1 MCSDC
6 SCPSVSFSH
15 YTEPSKRPKALKGYF
30 TSSNAYLLVYM
41 RVSDAHSTLDPE
53 GVTPPEHMQR
63 RVQKENSVLQTEVEG
78 MVRDSCIL
86 QEGEERQRKE
96 LRELYSS
103 LPVKPGTVGVG
114 VEREG

>member
-1 MCSDC
+1 
-6 SCPSVSFSH
+6 
-15 YTEPSKRPKALKGYF
+15 
-30 TSSNAYLLVYM
+30 M
-41 RVSDAHSTLDPE
+41 RVSDAHSTPDPE

-63 RVQKENSVLQTEVEG
+63 RVQEENFVLRTEVEG

-103 LPVKPGTVGVG
+103 LPVKPGTVGWAGRGRGGRGEGGVG
-114 VEREG
+114 GEREGWAGRGEGGVGIG